1 MYRGFRGLKCTLQ
14 HHHFSIFFYILLM
27 SPSLLQISAGS
38 FVFLSFM
45 GRQWTSDPRFKAI
58 KGSKPWACGT
68 VGWYQVYA
76 NGRSIQGSG
85 FMLVAALLH
94 WQWSRDPS
102 LLQEPATKIIAG
114 LMNVLLWASSV
125 WYAKNGIND
134 TASVVGLCAALQAWA
149 VTKA

>member
-1 MYRGFRGLKCTLQ
+1 MYSATSP
-14 HHHFSIFFYILLM
+14 FSTFHYYNLLNM

-38 FVFLSFM
+38 FVFLSVAHTFM

-68 VGWYQVYA
+68 VGWY
-76 NGRSIQGSG
+76 QGSG

-114 LMNVLLWASSV
+114 LTNVLLWASSV
-125 WYAKNGIND
+125 WYARNGIND
-134 TASVVGLCAALQAWA
+134 TASVVGLCAVLQAWA